1 MPERPMKQ
9 LVQLIRSEIRKEK
22 PYLVGGFGEKNC
34 KLNQNECP
42 FDLPHEIKSELLRR
56 FEQIQ
61 FNRYPA
67 SQPFE
72 LMSLLEQ
79 HHKLPK
85 GSVLVGN
92 GSNDLTQTLALC
104 FVSSGTRVVLPRPMF
119 ALYESVVRMHSGE
132 IVPIA
137 PLKSLNFDVDR
148 IVEAASDASVAL
160 TVVASPN
167 NPTGLSIPFNAIER
181 LCKNAPGFVVVDEAY
196 HEFCLI
202 QSSISLMDQY
212 PNLIVMRTLSKAFG
226 LAGIRIGYL
235 LGQPQVMAEILKARL
250 PFMVDRFSETTAI
263 ELVKRPD
270 LIAERV
276 RVLKQDISDLT
287 EELMAIQG
295 ISVLPSTTNFVLFK
309 TDKESEILAS
319 KLAHTGVIVRS
330 LSSYPELD
338 GYLRV
343 STGTAS
349 ENKVFITALKFALSE
364 TT

>member
-1 MPERPMKQ
+1 MSERPMEQ

-22 PYLVGGFGEKNC
+22 PYLIGGSDERRC

-42 FDLPHEIKSELLRR
+42 FDLPHEIKSELLKR

-67 SQPFE
+67 PQPFE
-72 LMSLLEQ
+72 LMSVLEQ
-79 HHKLPK
+79 HHRLPE

-119 ALYESVVRMHSGE
+119 ALYESVIRMHSGKV
-132 IVPIA
+132 VPIP
-137 PLKSLNFDVDR
+137 PLKSLHFDVDR
-148 IVEAASDASVAL
+148 IVETASDASVAL
-160 TVVASPN
+160 TIVASPN
-167 NPTGLSIPFNAIER
+167 NPTGLSVPFEAIER

-196 HEFCLI
+196 HEFCLN
-202 QSSISLMDQY
+202 QSSISLLDQY
-212 PNLIVMRTLSKAFG
+212 SNLIVMRTLSKAFG

-235 LGQPQVMAEILKARL
+235 LGHPQVMAEILKARL

-263 ELVKRPD
+263 ELVKKPD
-270 LIAERV
+270 LIAKRV
-276 RVLKQDISDLT
+276 RLLKQGIFDLAR
-287 EELMAIQG
+287 ELNTIPSV
-295 ISVLPSTTNFVLFK
+295 SVLPSTANFVVFK
-309 TDKESEILAS
+309 TEMESGNLAS
-319 KLAHTGVIVRS
+319 KLGHTGVVVRT

-343 STGTAS
+343 STGTES
-349 ENKVFITALKFALSE
+349 ENKAFITALKFALSE